1 MKTKSIKPKKPAD
14 LSDEY
19 WGRLSDSD
27 KALYERI
34 RPVVAASYEIDVG
47 LHQIESFLK
56 EQEEAMRSMGGL
68 LELEPDYQRGHV
80 WTHEQR
86 VRYVESLIRGRAPR
100 LVMFNCPGW
109 TRGKQ
114 LGDIPGHHFQCI
126 DGLQRLTTL
135 RMFMRDE
142 VQVFDGLTA
151 TALSGTPF
159 DPKRLRI
166 RVGVYEFVTRVEL
179 LQFYL
184 DLNAGGTVHPK
195 EELDRVRALLT
206 QANH

>member
-1 MKTKSIKPKKPAD
+1 MKSKNSTPAKPQD
-14 LSDEY
+14 LSEQY

-27 KALYERI
+27 KALYAPI
-34 RPVVAASYEIDVG
+34 RPVAAATYEVDIG
-47 LHQIESFLK
+47 LSQIESFLSRQD
-56 EQEEAMRSMGGL
+56 EDMRSMGGI

-80 WTHEQR
+80 WTAEQR
-86 VRYVESLIRGRAPR
+86 VRYVESLIRGRAPN
-100 LVMFNCPGW
+100 LILFNCPGW
-109 TRGKQ
+109 TRGKKP
-114 LGDIPGHHFQCI
+114 GDIPEHHFQCI

-151 TALSGTPF
+151 SALLGTPF

-166 RVGVYEFVTRVEL
+166 KVGVYEFATRAEL

-184 DLNAGGTVHPK
+184 DLNAGGTVHPS
-195 EELDRVRALLT
+195 EELDRVRALMAK
-206 QANH
+206 ANQ